1 MVSIKE
7 ESSPKIMKNDL
18 IIILKTVLKEIGEEN
33 GIDFSNKKVSIQE
46 SKEKAHGDYASN
58 LAMVIAKDLSKS
70 PREVAEKITSLL
82 PPEEWIERVN
92 IAGPGFINFYLKK
105 DTHNEILLRIDEGGK
120 SFGTNNSGNGERVL
134 IEYVSSNPT
143 GPLHVGH
150 GRGAAFGSVLSQLFR
165 IVGYKVDEEYYV
177 NDQGRQMNILTIS
190 TWLRYLQQNGQELE
204 FSKKGY
210 QGEYVEQLAKELLK
224 EERTKY
230 NLKENES
237 DLLELLETQETE
249 EDLDK
254 LIEWGKSFL
263 QENFEEIKE
272 FSLRAIMSSIKED
285 LKLFGVNH
293 NLWFNESS
301 MYFNKV
307 GLPDIDKSIKLLDES
322 GFLYEK
328 EEALW
333 FKSTEFGDDK
343 DRVVKRANGDNTY
356 FASDISYH
364 LDKYDR
370 GYNRIINV
378 WGADHH
384 GYLPRVSAAMEA
396 LGKNQDR
403 LEVVFI
409 QFANLLRNGKKVSM
423 STRGGEFIPL
433 MELIEEVSSE
443 AARFFYI
450 NRKADQHLDFD
461 LDLAKSQTKDNPL
474 YYIQYAHARICGVF
488 ETLKKEGRKL
498 NQDLGLDNLDLLN
511 LDKEIE
517 IQKMLLQYPE
527 VISRAA
533 EHSEPH
539 LICYYLK
546 DLSGLF
552 HSYYNS
558 ERFLVDNDKL
568 MNSRL
573 FLLKGTKQVI
583 SNGLEILGI
592 DAPQSM

>member
-1 MVSIKE
+1 
-7 ESSPKIMKNDL
+7 MKNDL
-18 IIILKTVLKEIGEEN
+18 IRILKTVLKEIGKEN

-46 SKEKAHGDYASN
+46 NKEKAHGDYASN

-70 PREVAEKITSLL
+70 PREVAEMITSLL

-150 GRGAAFGSVLSQLFR
+150 GRGAAFGSVLSQLLR

-190 TWLRYLQQNGQELE
+190 TWLRYLQLNGQELE

-224 EERTKY
+224 EESTKY

-237 DLLELLETQETE
+237 DLQELLQSQEAE
-249 EDLDK
+249 EDLDN
-254 LIEWGKSFL
+254 LIKWGKSFL
-263 QENFEEIKE
+263 QENFEEIRE
-272 FSLRAIMSSIKED
+272 FSLRAIMISIKED

-307 GLPDIDKSIKLLDES
+307 GLPDIDKSIKLLDDS

-370 GYNRIINV
+370 GYKRIINV

-396 LGKNQDR
+396 LGKNQDT

-409 QFANLLRNGKKVSM
+409 QFANLLRNGEKVSM

-592 DAPQSM
+592 AAPESM

>member
-1 MVSIKE
+1 
-7 ESSPKIMKNDL
+7 MKNDL
-18 IIILKTVLKEIGEEN
+18 IRILKTVLKEIGEEN

-82 PPEEWIERVN
+82 PPAKWIERVN

-150 GRGAAFGSVLSQLFR
+150 GRGAAFGSVLSQLLR

-370 GYNRIINV
+370 GYNRIVNV

>member
-1 MVSIKE
+1 
-7 ESSPKIMKNDL
+7 MKNDL
-18 IIILKTVLKEIGEEN
+18 IRILKTVLKEIGKEN

-46 SKEKAHGDYASN
+46 NKEKAHGDYASN

-70 PREVAEKITSLL
+70 PREVAEMITSLL

-150 GRGAAFGSVLSQLFR
+150 GRGAAFGSVLSQLLR

-224 EERTKY
+224 EESTKY

-237 DLLELLETQETE
+237 DLQELLQSQETE
-249 EDLDK
+249 EDLDN
-254 LIEWGKSFL
+254 LIKWGKSFL
-263 QENFEEIKE
+263 QENFEEIRE
-272 FSLRAIMSSIKED
+272 FSLRAIMISIKED

-307 GLPDIDKSIKLLDES
+307 GLPDIDKSIKLLDDS

-370 GYNRIINV
+370 GYKRIINV

-396 LGKNQDR
+396 LGKNQDM

-409 QFANLLRNGKKVSM
+409 QFANLLRNGEKVSM
-423 STRGGEFIPL
+423 STRGGEFITL